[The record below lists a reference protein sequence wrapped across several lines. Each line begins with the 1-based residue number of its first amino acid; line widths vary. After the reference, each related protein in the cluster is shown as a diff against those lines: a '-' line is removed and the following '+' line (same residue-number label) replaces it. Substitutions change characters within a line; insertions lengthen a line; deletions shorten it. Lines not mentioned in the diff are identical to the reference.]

1 MIDILFSHHLY
12 ATIFYQIK
20 PFTNSY
26 TAHLQK
32 SEPMI
37 YKKSINEKR
46 ISQQCNSLNYAVNFL
61 HCWRYYRP
69 LACHFFIVH
78 LVVLE
83 NLRLIILK
91 RSFFNLELVL
101 CSYDFQFFHIG
112 LAVTWYFHSTLVLK
126 NGLKAW
132 KIKEALTCQYR
143 TAINHIFKYN

>member
-12 ATIFYQIK
+12 ATLFYQIK
-20 PFTNSY
+20 PFTNSH

-91 RSFFNLELVL
+91 RSFFNLELRL
-101 CSYDFQFFHIG
+101 I
-112 LAVTWYFHSTLVLK
+112 HSTLFIWFPVFP
-126 NGLKAW
+126 
-132 KIKEALTCQYR
+132 YR
-143 TAINHIFKYN
+143 SSCDMIFPFNSCSKKWA